1 MKQEEIDALRARGA
15 LIQKSKEHFILRLRV
30 TGGYAPAA
38 LLRAAANLAE
48 RFGDGAVHLS
58 TRQAIELHNIPADA
72 VPDTLACAR
81 ELGLEGAGSGNTVRT
96 VAACPGDPICRF
108 SLGDTQELARQ
119 IHAKYQDYQGLPT
132 KLKIAVTGCPNSCA
146 KPQTNDIG
154 IMAMGKT
161 GYKIFVGGCVGRR
174 PRWAIP
180 LETPAPDA
188 DAVLRCI
195 GATLDWLVRHGEP
208 RERLAAVL
216 ERLGPQGLIDA
227 IARALPRNAPASAP
241 SDAAV

>member
-1 MKQEEIDALRARGA
+1 MKQDEIIELRARGA
-15 LIQKSKEHFILRLRV
+15 LIQKSKEHFIVRLRV
-30 TGGYAPAA
+30 TGGHATAA
-38 LLRAAANLAE
+38 FLRAAANLAE
-48 RFGDGAVHLS
+48 RFGDGGVHLS
-58 TRQAIELHNIPADA
+58 TRQAVEIHNIPAAA
-72 VPDTLACAR
+72 VREALACAD
-81 ELGLEGAGSGNTVRT
+81 ESGLEGAGSGNTVRT
-96 VAACPGDPICRF
+96 IVACPGHPVCRF

-154 IMAMGKT
+154 IMAMGKA

-180 LETPAPDA
+180 LEPPAPDA
-188 DAVLRCI
+188 AAVLRCI

-208 RERLAAVL
+208 KERLAAVL

-227 IARALPRNAPASAP
+227 IVRALPRNAPA
-241 SDAAV
+241 